1 MAVLSSILIQGL
13 ECIEPREHNVVC
25 CSPLEDLAQI
35 ALLIGGIRDGS
46 SIGTGAVGRPPSL
59 GNPNGLVTRE
69 GHNIA
74 ILLNECTEGLIDVVT
89 APETV
94 KIDVDNVACCN
105 YLVVLGLNEGF
116 VLDCGGD
123 RDIRDG
129 GLELI
134 DIIDDLGGRE
144 TVPREYLR
152 PNYSKVD
159 DASFREIDEAIEFS
173 LRFSATTVHPGTGHC
188 SHAKAFG
195 ISNSLEAVVTC
206 KRSNSRG

>member
-1 MAVLSSILIQGL
+1 MLAKRTITHAASTYVASHIAPLRSILIWRF
-13 ECIEPREHNVVC
+13 ECIEPREHNILS

-35 ALLIGGIRDGS
+35 ALLVGGIRDGS
-46 SIGTGAVGRPPSL
+46 SIGTGAVGRPSSL

-69 GHNIA
+69 GHNITK
-74 ILLNECTEGLIDVVT
+74 LLNEDTEGLIDVVP

-123 RDIRDG
+123 WDIRDG

-144 TVPREYLR
+144 TVPRDYLR
-152 PNYSKVD
+152 PNYGKVD
-159 DASFREIDEAIEFS
+159 DASLCEIDETIEFS
-173 LRFSATTVHPGTGHC
+173 L
-188 SHAKAFG
+188 
-195 ISNSLEAVVTC
+195 
-206 KRSNSRG
+206 